1 MVGAYTVIVEN
12 KYLKYEFVIR
22 RNITIVRGNSATGK
36 TTLIEMIREF
46 NQDEKSGVNISCE
59 KQCVVLEGRNWLED
73 LRRMDDSIV
82 FIDENSRFTNSYDFA
97 SAIKGTNNYY
107 VIVTREKLSNLP
119 YSIEEIYGIR
129 ENGRYARLTSE
140 YTENRFYQLYGN
152 RPNLDFGPEEIITED
167 EGSGNDFWKELVGNT
182 MIKCLA
188 AGGKD
193 RVIKVL
199 RDASRSKRK
208 LVVVDGAAFGAEME
222 EVMTYINLIDA
233 NTKLFAPESFEYLL
247 LNSDLFPGKEIG
259 EILENTQD
267 YADSREYMS
276 WEQFYTKLIV
286 DLTEGTKMQ
295 YTKSKLND
303 YYLSERN
310 MEIVKRELPKQ
321 VNV

>member
-1 MVGAYTVIVEN
+1 MVGAYNVIVEN

-46 NQDEKSGVNISCE
+46 NQDEKSGINISCE

-129 ENGRYARLTSE
+129 ESGRYARLTTE
-140 YTENRFYQLYGN
+140 YTENRFYQIYGN
-152 RPNLDFGPEEIITED
+152 KPDFDFEPEEIITED
-167 EGSGNDFWKELVGNT
+167 EGSGNDFWKKLVEGT

-193 RVIKVL
+193 RVIKIL
-199 RDASRSKRK
+199 RDANKSKRK

-247 LNSDLFPGKEIG
+247 LKSDLFPGKEIG
-259 EILENTQD
+259 EKLENTQD
-267 YADSREYMS
+267 HADSREYMS

-321 VNV
+321 VNI